1 MLLYFQKRSASKMKN
16 KIETAQNQLVVKSNS
31 LIQKT
36 RYELSTEEQKLI
48 LYLVSLI
55 KPQDSELQEYHID
68 IKKVCSIFGIQEKG
82 SNYAYLRQCLRGLSD
97 KSFWIST
104 PEKDLLIRWLERL
117 EINKF
122 ETYVSCR
129 LDDRLK
135 PFLLQLKECF
145 TSYELCYVLALKTKT
160 AIRLY
165 EIFNSYAYKQ
175 TIVISLEELRSM
187 FSLEN
192 KYPLYN
198 DFKRY
203 ILDKA
208 IKEINEFTDLI
219 INYEPVRQQKAVTS
233 IKFNIKKLQNDE
245 VSKQIA
251 IEQIKNKES
260 I

>member
-1 MLLYFQKRSASKMKN
+1 
-16 KIETAQNQLVVKSNS
+16 
-31 LIQKT
+31 
-36 RYELSTEEQKLI
+36 
-48 LYLVSLI
+48 
-55 KPQDSELQEYHID
+55 
-68 IKKVCSIFGIQEKG
+68 
-82 SNYAYLRQCLRGLSD
+82 
-97 KSFWIST
+97 
-104 PEKDLLIRWLERL
+104 
-117 EINKF
+117 
-122 ETYVSCR
+122 
-129 LDDRLK
+129 
-135 PFLLQLKECF
+135 
-145 TSYELCYVLALKTKT
+145 
-160 AIRLY
+160 
-165 EIFNSYAYKQ
+165 
-175 TIVISLEELRSM
+175 M

-219 INYEPVRQQKAVTS
+219 INYEPVKQQKAVTS